1 MRTRFWLIFMSAVV
15 GCLAGRLTDW
25 FFSQDRDS
33 QSSIP
38 ARAVAAIPALV
49 PDASVPDLHHEA
61 FMVQDRAG
69 HITSSRIWRFEDD
82 WFADGGKLGCRR
94 FSTDGATLE
103 FCLDPY
109 HTGSGCPV
117 VEGPVIHHTLR

>member
-25 FFSQDRDS
+25 IRCQDRDS

-38 ARAVAAIPALV
+38 SRAATAIPAPG
-49 PDASVPDLHHEA
+49 PDASAPNPHPEA
-61 FMVQDRAG
+61 FMVQYRAG
-69 HITSSRIWRFEDD
+69 HITSSRIWKFEDD